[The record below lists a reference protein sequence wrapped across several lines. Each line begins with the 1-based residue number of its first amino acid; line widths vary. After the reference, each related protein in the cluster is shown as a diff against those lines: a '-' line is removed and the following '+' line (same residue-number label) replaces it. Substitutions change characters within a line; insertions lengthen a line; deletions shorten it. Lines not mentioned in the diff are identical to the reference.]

1 MRKITMWLKTYKIN
15 NEYVKEFSIKLFKS
29 YLFSMQYHK
38 DGGWFRI
45 FKIGIAWTKTPLFS
59 VRSGYKKSL
68 KIKNTYY
75 RIIL

>member
-1 MRKITMWLKTYKIN
+1 MWLKTYKIN

-59 VRSGYKKSL
+59 VRNGYKKSL
-68 KIKNTYY
+68 KIKNIYY